1 MKIILPFAIISLI
14 FTGIIFSDAGYYDL
28 LYGPI
33 NTSQGEHPTIIMESE
48 NVIIEP
54 DYNGAK
60 IEAEF
65 VFYNDGPATEVTMF
79 FPISQSGDSGPG
91 MLTEDMN
98 PDEDI
103 DEINDLL
110 YSHYGVNYD
119 NPYKEEIFNDSDT
132 NFQVKVNEV
141 EFPSEYI
148 REKKLEDGFLTEKI
162 FTRWNVKFAKGE
174 KKTVSYSF
182 KADYYMQKLGYG
194 TPVILYILSSGSG
207 WKGPIGKGTITIH
220 RSLSKFNA
228 PLFFISPTAE
238 FYPYNIDNTTWGYF
252 TELTSIGDIPPA
264 EVSVSDDIEEIT
276 WRFSNYEPDSKTVLM
291 IYVGIIPENM
301 ILNNFGML
309 NTFEINELFS
319 VLGLER
325 SKFFPGITLKDEQSF
340 RTEPSISADP
350 VSGRPQLNKGEIF
363 NIIGARGEWW
373 NIELKDGTEG
383 WIRWRFID
391 PGTGELYIHASL
403 TGIWKPDE

>member
-28 LYGPI
+28 LYRPI

-60 IEAEF
+60 IDAEF

-79 FPISQSGDSGPG
+79 FPISE
-91 MLTEDMN
+91 MMN
-98 PDEDI
+98 AVGNLLD
-103 DEINDLL
+103 L
-110 YSHYGVNYD
+110 YSPTDKEFIDAIKKLGVD
-119 NPYKEEIFNDSDT
+119 ERILKEKEIVDVINGNDAG
-132 NFQVKVNEV
+132 FIVKVNNIDIPV
-141 EFPSEYI
+141 DYI
-148 REKKLEDGFLTEKI
+148 TEDKLDENYTLTENK
-162 FTRWNVKFAKGE
+162 FTRWTVNFTGEE
-174 KKTVSYSF
+174 KKTITCSF
-182 KADYYMQKLGYG
+182 NADYYMQKLGYG
-194 TPVILYILSSGSG
+194 TPVISYILSSGSG

-220 RSLSKFNA
+220 RSLSKFNV

-238 FYPYNIDNTTWGYF
+238 FYPDNIDDTTWGYF

-291 IYVGIIPENM
+291 IYVGIIQENM
-301 ILNNFGML
+301 IE

-319 VLGLER
+319 ALGLER
-325 SKFFPGITLKDEQSF
+325 SKFFPGITLEDGQNF
-340 RTEPSISADP
+340 RKEPSISADP
-350 VSGRPQLNKGEIF
+350 ASGRPQLNKGEIF

-383 WIRWRFID
+383 WIRWRFVD
-391 PGTGELYIHASL
+391 PDTGELYIHASL